1 MATKIQDFRAAIRID
16 NKEAK
21 TKFEETRQQ
30 IEALTD
36 ELQGLKEEGKQN
48 TKEYRDLN
56 KQLQELKTTFADQRV
71 EAGRSALTYS
81 ELKKTASSLKRELN
95 NTVPGTKKWQELRSD
110 LILTQNRM
118 RELEGQA
125 RETRISIG
133 SIVDGFN
140 KYAALGATAIASLT
154 GLTLTARKCVDE
166 FAQMQEAMAQ
176 VRKYTGMSVEA
187 VDDLNEAF
195 KQMDTR
201 TPRERLN
208 ALAGDAGRLGITSR
222 DAVLEFVDAADKINV
237 ALGEDLGEDAVKNIG
252 KLAQMFG
259 EDERMGLRGAM
270 LATGSAVNELA
281 QSSSASESYL
291 VDFTARMAGVG
302 QQAKISQADI
312 MGYASALDQNMQQ
325 VETSA
330 TVFSQLITKMFQQPE
345 RFASLAG
352 MKLKEFSGLLKTDA
366 NAALLKFLETMQQKG
381 GFDALAPMFEEM
393 KLNGTRAVGVLSS
406 VATHLDQVRD
416 AQALANQAYTEG
428 TSILNEFNVQNNT
441 VQAGIEKAKK
451 NFQDVRVE
459 LGEKLQPLMKYMIS
473 TGSLTVKGLAELVSF
488 LTKYYW
494 VLLSTT
500 AAITAYT
507 GVTKAA
513 TIAQSLHTAATKAG
527 SIAMAA
533 FNAVTKANPIGLI
546 ASALAAVVPLLLTF
560 IGRTKEAAN
569 AQSQLNAEFQKSDDL
584 LSKWGKGMD
593 GALVE
598 ETEGEAKKL
607 EEWIAAERKAIA
619 EMRADRMKAIDDDW
633 LSSDESKAKMRKN
646 FEDYFAERTKVV
658 MQGEK
663 RLQELR
669 ANLTKYYSANSDWSA
684 PGSSIDTWVN
694 APTSGVTG
702 KEADAAK
709 KAAEARV
716 KAEIEAEK
724 NALKQRLMAGSINE
738 EQYQRAIYDIEVR
751 ELTKR
756 KALLEQFGEDTT
768 DIQGDIYDKML
779 AEANRLSAKD
789 KEEMAKRQAEQIKTL
804 EREEQIAIN
813 EVKLE
818 SRNGD
823 IVSET
828 EYQDKLLEITKRYL
842 QRRRELYQALGKDT
856 TDIDQKLLDMGVEER
871 SSSLKAKRAADT
883 AAGKQAIAGT
893 SSYAEKNDILQAMYD
908 ADLIT
913 YEEYER
919 TKTELAQ
926 EQSKQREQIAEASL
940 QTVAQAAQ
948 AASELFTALQEREI
962 AKVESRY
969 DKQIK
974 AAKKAGKDT
983 TKLEEEREATV
994 SEIRKK
1000 YADKQFAAQVLQVI
1014 SSTSVAAME
1023 AYKAMAGI
1031 PVVGPGL
1038 GAAAAAAAIA
1048 AGAAQIIS
1056 AKQARDEAKGL
1067 YKGGF
1072 SEDYERGGYTS
1083 KGDSRDTAGVI
1094 PVHKNEFVANH
1105 EAVQNPHVKQFLD
1118 VFDMAQKDGS
1128 IRFIDTVGI
1137 LEKLRLGQGRYEGG
1151 YTARANTDTSDTA
1164 YNYSREMSRVIE
1176 LLQVIAEKE
1185 LIVDPR
1191 RMRDSIRQVEV
1202 LERNVSRS

>member
-16 NKEAK
+16 NREAK

-30 IEALTD
+30 IDKLT
-36 ELQGLKEEGKQN
+36 EQLEGLKDEGKQN
-48 TKEYRDLN
+48 TQEYRKLN
-56 KQLQELKTTFADQRV
+56 QELGELKKTFMQQRDEV
-71 EAGRSALTYS
+71 GRTAYTYS
-81 ELKKTASSLKRELN
+81 ELKKGAANLRRELN
-95 NTVPGTKKWQELRSD
+95 NTIPGTKKWQELRSD
-110 LILTQNRM
+110 LIITQNRM
-118 RELEGQA
+118 RELENQA

-140 KYAALGATAIASLT
+140 KYAALGATAIASVT

-176 VRKYTGMSVEA
+176 VRKYTGMSVEE
-187 VDDLNEAF
+187 VENLNEAF
-195 KQMDTR
+195 KEMDTR

-222 DAVLEFVDAADKINV
+222 EAVLEFVDAADKINV

-259 EDERMGLRGAM
+259 EDEKLGLRGAM

-281 QSSSASESYL
+281 QNSSAAEKYL

-352 MKLKEFSGLLKTDA
+352 MRLQEFTDLLKNDA
-366 NAALLKFLETMQQKG
+366 NAALLKFLETMQSKG

-406 VATHLDQVRD
+406 VATHLDQVRE
-416 AQALANQAYTEG
+416 AQQLANQAYNEG

-451 NFQDVRVE
+451 HFQDVRVE
-459 LGEKLQPLMKYMIS
+459 LGEKLQPLMKYMLT
-473 TGSLTVKGLAELVSF
+473 TGSLTVKGLAQLVSF

-500 AAITAYT
+500 AAISSYT
-507 GVTKAA
+507 VVTKAA
-513 TIAQSLHTAATKAG
+513 TIAQTLYTAATKAG
-527 SIAMAA
+527 TIAMAA

-546 ASALAAVVPLLLTF
+546 ASALAAVVPLLASF
-560 IGRTKEAAN
+560 IGKTKEAAD

-584 LSKWGKGMD
+584 LKKWGKGMD

-598 ETEGEAKKL
+598 ETEGEAKEL

-633 LSSDESKAKMRKN
+633 LSSEESKQKMRKN

-669 ANLTKYYSANSDWSA
+669 AQLTKYYTANSDWSGG
-684 PGSSIDTWVN
+684 GSTTDTGILS
-694 APTSGVTG
+694 PTGGMTD
-702 KEADAAK
+702 KEANAAK

-724 NALKQRLMAGSINE
+724 NALKQRLMAGSLNE
-738 EQYQRAIYDIEVR
+738 EQYQQAIYDV
-751 ELTKR
+751 ELRGLAKR
-756 KALLEQFGEDTT
+756 KALLEQFGEVTT
-768 DIQGDIYDKML
+768 DIQGEIYDKMI

-789 KEEMAKRQAEQIKTL
+789 KEGIAKRQAEQIKTL
-804 EREEQIAIN
+804 EQEEQIAIN

-818 SRNGD
+818 YRDGD
-823 IVSET
+823 IASEK
-828 EYQDKLLEITKRYL
+828 EYQERLLEITKLYL
-842 QRRRELYQALGKDT
+842 EKRRALYEALGKDT
-856 TDIDQKLLDMGVEER
+856 TDIDQKLLDMGVDAR
-871 SSSLKAKRAADT
+871 TSSLSAKRAADT
-883 AAGKQAIAGT
+883 AAGKKAIAGT
-893 SSYAEKNDILQAMYD
+893 SSFAEKNEILQAMYD

-913 YEEYER
+913 YEEYEK

-926 EQSKQREQIAEASL
+926 EQSKQREEIAEASL

-948 AASELFTALQEREI
+948 AASQLFTALQEREI
-962 AKVESRY
+962 AKIESRY

-983 TKLEEEREATV
+983 TKLEEEKEAAV

-1048 AGAAQIIS
+1048 AGAAQLIS
-1056 AKQARDEAKGL
+1056 AKQARDDAKGL
-1067 YKGGF
+1067 YGGGYSSDYEKGGF
-1072 SEDYERGGYTS
+1072 TS
-1083 KGDSRDTAGVI
+1083 KGDSRDVAGVI

-1105 EAVQNPHVKQFLD
+1105 EAVANPHVKQFLD
-1118 VFDMAQKDGS
+1118 VFDMAQRDGT
-1128 IRFIDTVGI
+1128 IRLIDTVGI
-1137 LEKLRLGQGRYEGG
+1137 LEKLRLSGGRYEGG
-1151 YTARANTDTSDTA
+1151 YSQPTADAA
-1164 YNYSREMSRVIE
+1164 PVAANYSRTLSRVIE
-1176 LLQVIAEKE
+1176 LLERIADKQ
-1185 LIVDPR
+1185 LIVNPR
-1191 RMRDSIRQVEV
+1191 GIRDAIQHVED
-1202 LERNVSRS
+1202 LERNVRR

>member
-16 NKEAK
+16 NREAK

-30 IEALTD
+30 IDKLT
-36 ELQGLKEEGKQN
+36 EQLEGLKDEGKQN
-48 TKEYRDLN
+48 TQEYRKLN
-56 KQLQELKTTFADQRV
+56 QELGELKKTFMQQRDEV
-71 EAGRSALTYS
+71 GRTAYTYS
-81 ELKKTASSLKRELN
+81 ELKKGAANLRRELN
-95 NTVPGTKKWQELRSD
+95 NTIPGTKKWQELRSD
-110 LILTQNRM
+110 LIITQNRM

-176 VRKYTGMSVEA
+176 VRKYTGMSVEE
-187 VDDLNEAF
+187 VENLNEAF
-195 KQMDTR
+195 KEMDTR

-222 DAVLEFVDAADKINV
+222 EAVLEFVDAADKINV

-281 QSSSASESYL
+281 QNSSAAEKYL

-352 MKLKEFSGLLKTDA
+352 MRLQEFTDLLKNDA
-366 NAALLKFLETMQQKG
+366 NAALLKFLETMQSKG

-406 VATHLDQVRD
+406 VATHLDQVRE
-416 AQALANQAYTEG
+416 AQQLANQAYNEG

-459 LGEKLQPLMKYMIS
+459 LGEKLQPLMKYMIT
-473 TGSLTVKGLAELVSF
+473 TGSLTVKGLAQLVSF

-494 VLLSTT
+494 ILISTT
-500 AAITAYT
+500 TAIAAYT
-507 GVTKAA
+507 TVTKAA
-513 TIAQSLHTAATKAG
+513 TIAQALHTAATKAG
-527 SIAMAA
+527 TIAMAA

-546 ASALAAVVPLLLTF
+546 ASALAAVVPLLASF
-560 IGRTKEAAN
+560 IGKTKEAAD

-584 LSKWGKGMD
+584 LKKWGKGMD

-607 EEWIAAERKAIA
+607 EEWVAAERKAIA

-633 LSSDESKAKMRKN
+633 LSSEESKQKMRKN

-669 ANLTKYYSANSDWSA
+669 AQLTKYYTANSDWSG
-684 PGSSIDTWVN
+684 GSSTTDTGI
-694 APTSGVTG
+694 PTPTG
-702 KEADAAK
+702 GLTDKEANAAK

-724 NALKQRLMAGSINE
+724 NALKQRLMAGSLNE
-738 EQYQRAIYDIEVR
+738 EQYQRAIYDV
-751 ELTKR
+751 ELRGLAKR

-768 DIQGDIYDKML
+768 DIQGEIYDKMI

-789 KEEMAKRQAEQIKTL
+789 KEEIAKRQAEQIKTL
-804 EREEQIAIN
+804 EQEEQIAIN

-818 SRNGD
+818 YRDGD
-823 IVSET
+823 IASEK
-828 EYQDKLLEITKRYL
+828 EYQERLLEITKLYL
-842 QRRRELYQALGKDT
+842 EKRRALYEALGKDT
-856 TDIDQKLLDMGVEER
+856 TDIDQKLLDMGVDAR
-871 SSSLKAKRAADT
+871 TSSLSAKRAADT
-883 AAGKQAIAGT
+883 AAGKKAIAGT
-893 SSYAEKNDILQAMYD
+893 SSFAEKNEILQAMYD

-913 YEEYER
+913 YEEYEK

-926 EQSKQREQIAEASL
+926 EQSKQREEIAEASL

-948 AASELFTALQEREI
+948 AASQLFTALQEREI
-962 AKVESRY
+962 AKIESRY

-983 TKLEEEREATV
+983 TKLEEEKEAAV

-1048 AGAAQIIS
+1048 AGAAQLIS
-1056 AKQARDEAKGL
+1056 AKQARDDAKGL
-1067 YKGGF
+1067 YGGGYSSDYEKGGF
-1072 SEDYERGGYTS
+1072 TS
-1083 KGDSRDTAGVI
+1083 KGDSRDVAGVI

-1105 EAVQNPHVKQFLD
+1105 EAVANPHVKQFLD
-1118 VFDMAQKDGS
+1118 VFDMAQRDGT
-1128 IRFIDTVGI
+1128 IRLIDTVGI
-1137 LEKLRLGQGRYEGG
+1137 LEKLRLSGGRYEGG
-1151 YTARANTDTSDTA
+1151 YSQPTAEAA
-1164 YNYSREMSRVIE
+1164 PAAANYSRTLTRVIE
-1176 LLQVIAEKE
+1176 LLERIADKQ
-1185 LIVDPR
+1185 LIVNPR
-1191 RMRDSIRQVEV
+1191 GIRDAIQHVED
-1202 LERNVSRS
+1202 LERNVRR

>member
-1 MATKIQDFRAAIRID
+1 MAKVKDFRAAIRID
-16 NKEAK
+16 NREAK
-21 TKFEETRQQ
+21 SKFEETREQVDK
-30 IEALTD
+30 LTK
-36 ELQGLKEEGKQN
+36 ELEELRDEGKKDTQ
-48 TKEYRDLN
+48 EYKKLN
-56 KQLQELKTTFADQRV
+56 QELN
-71 EAGRSALTYS
+71 
-81 ELKKTASSLKRELN
+81 ELKKTFITQRDLVGKTAYTYNELKKSASNVRRELN
-95 NTVPGTKKWQELRSD
+95 NTIPGTKKWQELRTD
-110 LILTQNRM
+110 LVLTERRM

-176 VRKYTGMSVEA
+176 VRKYTGMSVEE
-187 VDDLNEAF
+187 VENLNEAF
-195 KQMDTR
+195 KEMDTR

-222 DAVLEFVDAADKINV
+222 EAVLEFVDAADKINV

-259 EDERMGLRGAM
+259 EDDRLGLRGAM

-281 QSSSASESYL
+281 QNSSAAEKYL

-352 MKLKEFSGLLKTDA
+352 MKLQEFTDLLKNDA

-406 VATHLDQVRD
+406 VATHLNQVRE
-416 AQALANQAYTEG
+416 AQQLANQAYNEG
-428 TSILNEFNVQNNT
+428 TSILNEFNMQNNT

-451 NFQDVRVE
+451 HFQDVRVE
-459 LGEKLQPLMKYMIS
+459 LGEKLQPLMKYMIT
-473 TGSLTVKGLAELVSF
+473 TGSLTVKGLAQLVSF

-494 VLLSTT
+494 ALISTT
-500 AAITAYT
+500 AAISSYT
-507 GVTKAA
+507 VVTKAA
-513 TIAQSLHTAATKAG
+513 TISQALFTATTKAG
-527 SIAMAA
+527 TIAMAA
-533 FNAVTKANPIGLI
+533 FNAVTKMNPIGAFVSI
-546 ASALAAVVPLLLTF
+546 VSTAAALMTVF
-560 IGRTKEAAN
+560 IRRTNEAAE
-569 AQSQLNAEFQKSDDL
+569 AQRGLNEELQKSDDL
-584 LSKWGKGMD
+584 LKKWGKGMD

-598 ETEGEAKKL
+598 ETEGEVKKL
-607 EEWIAAERKAIA
+607 EAWIAAERKAIA

-633 LSSDESKAKMRKN
+633 LSSDAAKEKMRKN
-646 FEDYFAERTKVV
+646 FENYFAERTKVV

-669 ANLTKYYSANSDWSA
+669 AQLTKYNTANSDWSGG
-684 PGSSIDTWVN
+684 GSTTDTGILS
-694 APTSGVTG
+694 PTGGMTD
-702 KEADAAK
+702 KEANAAK

-724 NALKQRLMAGSINE
+724 NALKQRLMAGSLNE
-738 EQYQRAIYDIEVR
+738 EQYQRAIYDV
-751 ELTKR
+751 ELRGLAKR

-768 DIQGDIYDKML
+768 DIQGEIYDKMI

-789 KEEMAKRQAEQIKTL
+789 KEEIAKRQAEQIKTL
-804 EREEQIAIN
+804 EKEEQIAIN

-818 SRNGD
+818 YRDGD
-823 IVSET
+823 IASEKV
-828 EYQDKLLEITKRYL
+828 YQERLLEISKLYLEKR
-842 QRRRELYQALGKDT
+842 RALYEALGKDT
-856 TDIDQKLLDMGVEER
+856 TDIDQKLLDMGVDAR
-871 SSSLKAKRAADT
+871 TSSLSAKRAADT
-883 AAGKQAIAGT
+883 EAGKKAIAGT
-893 SSYAEKNDILQAMYD
+893 SSFAEKNEILQAMYD

-913 YEEYER
+913 YEEYEK

-926 EQSKQREQIAEASL
+926 EQSKQREEIAEASL

-948 AASELFTALQEREI
+948 AASQLFTALQEREI
-962 AKVESRY
+962 AKIESRY

-983 TKLEEEREATV
+983 TKLEEEKEAAV

-1048 AGAAQIIS
+1048 AGAAQLIS
-1056 AKQARDEAKGL
+1056 AKQARDDAKGL
-1067 YKGGF
+1067 YGGGYSSDYEKGGF
-1072 SEDYERGGYTS
+1072 TS
-1083 KGDSRDTAGVI
+1083 KGDSRDVAGVI

-1105 EAVQNPHVKQFLD
+1105 EAVANPHVKQFLD
-1118 VFDMAQKDGS
+1118 VFDMAQRDGS
-1128 IRFIDTVGI
+1128 IRMIDTVGI
-1137 LEKLRLGQGRYEGG
+1137 LERLRLGKGRYEGG
-1151 YTARANTDTSDTA
+1151 YTQTTSA
-1164 YNYSREMSRVIE
+1164 EIPEPFNYNRTFMRMIE
-1176 LLQVIAEKE
+1176 LLQIIADKQ
-1185 LIVDPR
+1185 LIVNSR
-1191 RMRDSIRQVEV
+1191 KVRDDIRHIET
-1202 LERNVSRS
+1202 LEGNVKRG